1 MIQPELGHM
10 PIPNANHPPKKN
22 QFLLLDEGKMTPGKQ
37 KSKLSTKA

>member
-10 PIPNANHPPKKN
+10 PIPMLIILQKKN